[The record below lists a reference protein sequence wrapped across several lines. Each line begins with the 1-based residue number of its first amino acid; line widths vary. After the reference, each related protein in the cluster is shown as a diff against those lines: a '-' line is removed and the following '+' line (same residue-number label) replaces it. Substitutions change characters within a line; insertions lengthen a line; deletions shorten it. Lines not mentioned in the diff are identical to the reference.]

1 VEQYLWISLGA
12 IAGANTRYLISVR
25 AAARYGVAFP
35 YGTFAINVSGSA
47 LMGFLIGL
55 LSVHFGN
62 SAATRALL
70 ATGFLGA
77 YTTFSTFTWETLALF
92 REREIG
98 PAMVNVLG
106 SALLGIGGALAGIW
120 LGQQT
125 GGWW

>member
-1 VEQYLWISLGA
+1 MTQYFWISLGA
-12 IAGANTRYLISVR
+12 IFGANARYLISVR
-25 AAARYGVAFP
+25 AAGRYGVAFP

-47 LMGFLIGL
+47 VMGFLLGL

-62 SAATRALL
+62 NAAARALL

-92 REREIG
+92 RERENG
-98 PAMVNVLG
+98 RALLNLLG